1 MNKKAL
7 SIVLVLALIFTLNTS
22 VLASPADST
31 SDELKQ
37 TQNNKKNLETKVSA
51 LDNEINGVLKKIDN
65 NKKDM
70 NKLANEMKNSELQ
83 LKSTENKLNNQQD
96 LLKKRV
102 RAMYMNGKSSYLQIV
117 FSSKSFSDLLSNVNT
132 VTSVMNFDNNILS
145 NVEKEK
151 KNILVQKENLSYANK
166 QLQALKTS
174 NESTLSKLNNDIKQ
188 EKTLLASATEK
199 EKQLIDKQKAEEEAA
214 ARAKQLAAQKVATAN
229 NTRNTLNVSL
239 FGGPAPVGKTI
250 SVVAT
255 AYSDNGCTSTG
266 PHTSRNPGGYSTI
279 AVDPRVIPLNS
290 KVYVQ
295 GYGYAIAAD
304 TGGAIIGNRID
315 VFFPSDAECESWGVR
330 TVSVTIISN

>member
-7 SIVLVLALIFTLNTS
+7 SIVMVLALIFTLNTS

-37 TQNNKKNLETKVSA
+37 TQNNKKNIETKVSA
-51 LDNEINGVLKKIDN
+51 LDNEINSVLKKIDN

-83 LKSTENKLNNQQD
+83 LKSTEDKLNNQQD

-151 KNILVQKENLSYANK
+151 KNILVQKENLGYANK
-166 QLQALKTS
+166 QLEALKTS
-174 NESTLSKLNNDIKQ
+174 NETTLSKLNNDIKQ

-199 EKQLIDKQKAEEEAA
+199 EKQLIAKQQAEQEAA
-214 ARAKQLAAQKVATAN
+214 AKAKQLAAQRVAASSNQNTVNVPLLAN
-229 NTRNTLNVSL
+229 
-239 FGGPAPVGKTI
+239 PASAGKTI

-330 TVSVTIISN
+330 TVSVTIVSN